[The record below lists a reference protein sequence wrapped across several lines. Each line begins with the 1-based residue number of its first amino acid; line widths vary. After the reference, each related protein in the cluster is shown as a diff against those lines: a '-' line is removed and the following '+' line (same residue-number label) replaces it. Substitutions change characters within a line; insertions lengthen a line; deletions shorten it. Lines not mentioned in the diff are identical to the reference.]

1 MPSYLLDTD
10 ILSNLMRD
18 PRGRVAQRIARLDE
32 QAVCTSAIV
41 IAEIR
46 YGIAKIGSQRL
57 ADQLSA
63 ILGGL
68 DVLPF
73 ETPADVRYG
82 EIRARLE
89 RAGNVIGAND
99 MLIGAHALALG
110 LTLVTANEREFARVR
125 GLAIENWLR

>member
-73 ETPADVRYG
+73 EAPADVRYG

-89 RAGNVIGAND
+89 RTGNVIGAND